1 MDQPAGSRRMGH
13 KMGTDKSSSRGIEL
27 RTGAKSESIRIKFM
41 YKGMECRETLKLAH
55 TKQNIRYAERLRG
68 EILNA
73 IEHGNFD
80 YAKYFPESGQLAKLG
95 LGRTVGNLKVGE
107 LVREYLEQAKPV
119 LAPSTHLRYTATY
132 QTHISRFDDTL
143 LTDLTPA
150 VLRAWIASLSTK
162 ARTIRSIL
170 IPLRSALDRAVN
182 DDLIEGN
189 PLDRVKISRILPKES
204 RRVEYVVDP
213 FSAEEIK
220 AILAVC
226 EGQERN
232 VLLFAFSTG
241 MRPSEYL
248 ALRWGS
254 VDWVNLTVMVER
266 TSVLGITRE
275 ETKTQSGRRAID
287 LRNGALQALRAQRSF
302 TELEDDLIFQNP
314 KFGAGWQ
321 DARALGRRWYTIL
334 KKAGV
339 RRRVLYQTR
348 HTFASTLLSSG
359 SNALYV
365 AKQMGH
371 KDTMMVFKTY
381 GKWIELENGAL
392 SDYFVPAQAE
402 AGARG
407 QG

>member
-1 MDQPAGSRRMGH
+1 
-13 KMGTDKSSSRGIEL
+13 MGTDKSTTRGVEL
-27 RTGAKSESIRIKFM
+27 RTGIKSESIRIKFM
-41 YKGMECRETLKLAH
+41 YKGMECRETLKLDH

-73 IEHGNFD
+73 IELGKFD
-80 YAKYFPESGQLAKLG
+80 YAKYFPDSGQLTKLG
-95 LGRTVGNLKVGE
+95 LTTVTSASTVGE
-107 LVREYLEQAKPV
+107 LVREYLDQAKPV

-132 QTHISRFDDTL
+132 KTHISRFDNML
-143 LTDLTPA
+143 LTELTPP
-150 VLRAWIASLSTK
+150 VLRAWIASINRK

-170 IPLRSALDRAVN
+170 IPLRSALDYAVN

-189 PLDRVKISRILPKES
+189 PLDRVKISRIIPKEAK
-204 RRVEYVVDP
+204 RVEYVVDP
-213 FSAEEIK
+213 FSTEEIK
-220 AILAVC
+220 AILAAC
-226 EGQERN
+226 DGQERN
-232 VLLFAFSTG
+232 VILFAFSTG

-254 VDWVNLTVMVER
+254 VDWTNLTVLVER

-275 ETKTQSGRRAID
+275 ETKTQSGRRSID
-287 LRNGALQALRAQRSF
+287 LRNGALQALRAQRNF
-302 TELEDDLIFQNP
+302 TALEDNLVFQNP

-321 DARALGRRWYTIL
+321 DARELGRRWYTIL

-359 SNALYV
+359 LNALYV

-371 KDTMMVFKTY
+371 KDTVMVSKTY

-392 SDYFVPAQAE
+392 SDYFVRAIPGGNVAIK
-402 AGARG
+402 G
-407 QG
+407 

>member
-1 MDQPAGSRRMGH
+1 
-13 KMGTDKSSSRGIEL
+13 
-27 RTGAKSESIRIKFM
+27 M
-41 YKGMECRETLKLAH
+41 YRGMECRETLKLTH

-73 IEHGNFD
+73 IEVGNFD
-80 YAKYFPESGQLAKLG
+80 YAKYFPESGQLTKLG
-95 LGRTVGNLKVGE
+95 LARTVGNLKVGE

-150 VLRAWIASLSTK
+150 ILRAWIASLSTK

-213 FSAEEIK
+213 FSADEID
-220 AILAVC
+220 AILAAC

-248 ALRWGS
+248 ALRWAS
-254 VDWVNLTVMVER
+254 VDWINLTVMVER

-275 ETKTQSGRRAID
+275 ETKTHSGRRAID

-302 TELEDDLIFQNP
+302 TELQDDLVFQNP

-321 DARALGRRWYTIL
+321 DARPLGRRWYTIL

-381 GKWIELENGAL
+381 GKWIELENGVL
-392 SDYFVPAQAE
+392 TDYFVRAPAE
-402 AGARG
+402 ASARG